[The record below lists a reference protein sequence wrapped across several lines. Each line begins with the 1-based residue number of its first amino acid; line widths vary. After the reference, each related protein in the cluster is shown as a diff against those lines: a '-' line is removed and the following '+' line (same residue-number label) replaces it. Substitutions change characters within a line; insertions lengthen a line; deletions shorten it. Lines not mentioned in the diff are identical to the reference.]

1 MTEHAGRMELF
12 VLPDN
17 WTEKKFRA
25 SVRLNPRTWTLY
37 APDRVPGNGSFK
49 KASIGVLSGSEPT
62 LYEKSILGCG
72 AGDVL
77 GWTAMGPST

>member
-1 MTEHAGRMELF
+1 MELF

-17 WTEKKFRA
+17 WTEKKPGAKIFRA

-62 LYEKSILGCG
+62 LYEKSILGRG